1 MSEVA
6 GSDRFMLTRDVSGK
20 PVGFAAVKGKV
31 VAVDRW
37 TETRVGSAGGS
48 VVVSGNHV
56 SVAPPRV
63 WATATARKAVWIKT
77 DADEI
82 QVPVSD
88 ILQVRQGHS
97 VSAVVATGIDNGQS
111 QWAAIVNHDTG
122 RWTQVDRFPPCGSYD
137 PFTSVIMA
145 FGQGGEVAVRI
156 MVLYGVVL
164 GGLFALL
171 GQSWM
176 SLVWGGLIGMGAG
189 FVHSLV
195 GIFQSRASVTQ
206 YAAAVKAACERVSAA
221 DA

>member
-6 GSDRFMLTRDVSGK
+6 ASSRFMLTRDVVGK
-20 PVGFAAVKGKV
+20 SVGFSAVEGTV
-31 VAVDRW
+31 VSIERW
-37 TETRVGSAGGS
+37 TETHVGSAAGA
-48 VVVSGNHV
+48 VFVSGNQI

-63 WATATARKAVWIKT
+63 WATATARKAVWVKT
-77 DADEI
+77 DSDEI
-82 QVPVSD
+82 HVPVPES
-88 ILQVRQGHS
+88 LPVRQGHR
-97 VSAVVATGIDNGQS
+97 VVAVVATGVNNGES
-111 QWAAIVNHDTG
+111 QWAALVNHDTS
-122 RWTQVDRFPPCGSYD
+122 RWTQIDRFPPCGSYD

-176 SLVWGGLIGMGAG
+176 SFVWGGLLGMGVG
-189 FVHSLV
+189 FVHALI
-195 GIFQSRASVTQ
+195 GIFESKAAVTGH
-206 YAAAVKAACERVSAA
+206 AAAVKAACDHLFAA

>member
-1 MSEVA
+1 MSEVT
-6 GSDRFMLTRDVSGK
+6 SSSRFVLTCDVAGK
-20 PVGFAAVKGKV
+20 PVGFAAVEGEV
-31 VAVDRW
+31 ISVERW
-37 TETRVGSAGGS
+37 TETHVGSAAGS
-48 VVVSGNHV
+48 VFVSGNQV
-56 SVAPPRV
+56 AVAPPRV

-77 DADEI
+77 DADEV
-82 QVPVSD
+82 QVPVPDS
-88 ILQVRQGHS
+88 LQVRQGHS
-97 VSAVVATGIDNGQS
+97 VSAIVATGIDNGQS

-137 PFTSVIMA
+137 PFTSVVMA

-176 SLVWGGLIGMGAG
+176 SLVWGGFLGMGAG

-195 GIFQSRASVTQ
+195 GMFQSQASVTQ
-206 YAAAVKAACERVSAA
+206 YSAAVKAACVQVSDAA
-221 DA
+221 P